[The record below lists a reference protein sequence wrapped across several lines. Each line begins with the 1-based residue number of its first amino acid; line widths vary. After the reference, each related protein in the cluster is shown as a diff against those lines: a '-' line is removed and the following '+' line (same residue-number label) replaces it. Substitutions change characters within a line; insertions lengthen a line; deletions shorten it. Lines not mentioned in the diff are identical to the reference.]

1 MDALDDD
8 DAVDVAAVVA
18 VVVVARDV
26 EEEEAGATCKTFK
39 LSLASGTKE
48 DRNTGKKSCIKMYP
62 EIFVLLRMS
71 RIGISAKGWSEKNI
85 YFFDWEDQIQSNE
98 L

>member
-26 EEEEAGATCKTFK
+26 EEEEAGATCKTLK

-48 DRNTGKKSCIKMYP
+48 DRNTGKKK
-62 EIFVLLRMS
+62 LH
-71 RIGISAKGWSEKNI
+71 
-85 YFFDWEDQIQSNE
+85 
-98 L
+98 